1 MNKHTNQK
9 NTSFHTPSQ
18 IKIQQIIEQALQ
30 EDIGRG
36 DVTTDSIIPP
46 DLYFEGE
53 FIAKSD
59 GILAGLEVTRLCF
72 QQMDKR
78 IIFSTSLHD
87 GERVSRGEVF
97 AVINGPARGILS
109 AERVALNFLQ
119 RMSGIATMTHQFVRA
134 VEGTAAIILD
144 TRKTAPGLR
153 ILDKWA
159 VQLGGG
165 RNHRFGLYDMVLI
178 KDNHITVARGI
189 TAAVNR
195 VRENMQNDLLIEVEV
210 KNLDELREALS
221 LQVDRILLDN
231 MSIEDM
237 QQAARQVNHR
247 IPLEASG
254 NVQLD
259 NVAAIAR
266 TGVDY
271 ISVGTLTHSFTAL
284 DISLLLKGT
293 K

>member
-18 IKIQQIIEQALQ
+18 IKIQQIIEQAMQ

-46 DLYFEGE
+46 DLNFEGE

-59 GILAGLEVTRLCF
+59 GILAGLEVTWLCF

-87 GERVSRGEVF
+87 GERVSRGDVF

-195 VRENMQNDLLIEVEV
+195 VRENMQDDLLIEVEV

-237 QQAARQVNHR
+237 QKAVRQVNQR

-271 ISVGTLTHSFTAL
+271 ISVGTLTHSVTAL